1 MFVIFFPEHP
11 APSIIIRLC
20 HDHEITA
27 SIAMPSSTPS
37 DAAPQAVIADAEDHR
52 DDDDASQWT
61 RVIRRGKAIGR
72 QEQILRLPRAGP
84 ESNFPPNP
92 YARLTL
98 QDIRTD
104 HAKMSVKWR
113 ASPAS
118 SALAGLIADNRRSH
132 APVSTAVCLGLG
144 SFDPEDGSFDATR
157 RSHVQLD
164 VFLAIVNLLRMSMP
178 RGPLC
183 APAVPLSPCP
193 FANDPL
199 LSAESESKEPPKCV
213 FQEPRFT
220 ATDKKFLEDM
230 GHTVVDSPGAFD
242 LVDSSAMVFGVH
254 LYRDIWA
261 SALEKC
267 LPAMFIGTG
276 WDVWDECP
284 GSDKSADFERIRE
297 MDGTYDRFAFPQ
309 DDHHTFSST
318 SIYWRKRDVS

>member
-1 MFVIFFPEHP
+1 
-11 APSIIIRLC
+11 
-20 HDHEITA
+20 
-27 SIAMPSSTPS
+27 MPSSATS
-37 DAAPQAVIADAEDHR
+37 IAAMADADESPSATSHE
-52 DDDDASQWT
+52 DDASQWT
-61 RVIRRGKAIGR
+61 RVIRKGKAIGR
-72 QEQILRLPRAGP
+72 QEQVLRLPRAGP

-92 YARLTL
+92 HARLTL

-104 HAKMSVKWR
+104 HEKIPRKWR

-118 SALAGLIADNRRSH
+118 SALADLIIDNRRSH
-132 APVSTAVCLGLG
+132 APITNAVCLGLG

-164 VFLAIVNLLRMSMP
+164 AFLAITKLLSMP
-178 RGPLC
+178 MPNCPPHGSS
-183 APAVPLSPCP
+183 AVFFSLMCVC
-193 FANDPL
+193 L
-199 LSAESESKEPPKCV
+199 LPEADSNEPVHCV

-220 ATDKKFLEDM
+220 ATDKELIKDL

-242 LVDSSAMVFGVH
+242 LIDSNALVFGVH

-261 SALEKC
+261 SALDKS
-267 LPAMFIGTG
+267 LPAMFVGTG

-297 MDGTYDRFAFPQ
+297 MDMTYDKFAFPQ

-318 SIYWRKRDVS
+318 SIYWRKRDAP